1 MTDAKNAPL
10 TPMEATAEVLD
21 AQEARQPIALIVP
34 VSAPP
39 ELVGKRV
46 VVRQAKGGAKGLVGS
61 FGDAGLDEAA
71 LALGTKRLEERRT
84 SKEGVHEL
92 KSATGPTIQ
101 VYVEAHHP
109 HPDLVIVGA
118 GHIAQPM
125 CSVGAAMGFR
135 VIVVDDRPDFAT
147 RERFPEAD
155 QILKV
160 DFRNPFAD
168 VPMHSTSHVVLVTR
182 GHKYD
187 YECLR
192 HLLQTDVEPPYVG
205 MIGSRRRVRAAF
217 SQLQKEVWEK
227 DGVDTEGTARDR
239 LTRVRAPVGLDI
251 GAETPIEIAVAV
263 LAEII
268 LQWRGG
274 TGAPLMDQERI
285 LDRFFKDTEDK

>member
-1 MTDAKNAPL
+1 
-10 TPMEATAEVLD
+10 MEATDEVLD
-21 AQEARQPIALIVP
+21 AQQARQPIALIVP
-34 VSAPP
+34 VSGSP

-46 VVRQAKGGAKGLVGS
+46 VVRQAKGGAKSLVGS
-61 FGDAGLDEAA
+61 FGDVDLDAAA
-71 LALGTKRLEERRT
+71 LALGTTRLEERRT

-92 KSATGPTIQ
+92 TSATGPTIQ

-118 GHIAQPM
+118 GHIAQPL
-125 CSVGAAMGFR
+125 CSVGSAMGFR

-155 QILKV
+155 RVVRV
-160 DFRNPFAD
+160 DFTDPFAS
-168 VPMHSTSHVVLVTR
+168 VPIHSTSHVVLVTR

-187 YECLR
+187 FECLR
-192 HLLQTDVEPPYVG
+192 HLLKTEVEPPYVG

-217 SQLQKEVWEK
+217 SQLQNEAMQR
-227 DGVDTEGTARDR
+227 EGAEGEGLDRDR
-239 LTRVRAPVGLDI
+239 LSRVRAPVGLDI

-285 LDRFFKDTEDK
+285 LDRFFKEKEL